1 MSSGLQSGGAA
12 FVGGMESIPEALE
25 EAVPPPPQRAA
36 PAPAPAPAP
45 AQRAEP
51 EPEPEQEPQPEPEP
65 ELQPELEAEPVEE
78 QHDAGSHRHEG
89 WLQTDGGVHGAKLKK
104 FWFVLT
110 ADAQLVY
117 YKDKDACVCRC
128 PATARANCRSHASLA
143 AHLSAPI
150 LGTFWGHSGD
160 ILGTVYAQR

>member
-1 MSSGLQSGGAA
+1 
-12 FVGGMESIPEALE
+12 MESIPEALE
-25 EAVPPPPQRAA
+25 EAVPPPPQRVAPS

-51 EPEPEQEPQPEPEP
+51 QPEPEREPEPEPEQRPEQPEPVP
-65 ELQPELEAEPVEE
+65 EQE
-78 QHDAGSHRHEG
+78 HDAGSHRHEG

-117 YKDKDACVCRC
+117 YKDKDACVAMPLPQRC
-128 PATARANCRSHASLA
+128 PPQRCPRQL
-143 AHLSAPI
+143 PI
-150 LGTFWGHSGD
+150 
-160 ILGTVYAQR
+160 

>member
-1 MSSGLQSGGAA
+1 
-12 FVGGMESIPEALE
+12 MESIPEAVE

-45 AQRAEP
+45 EP
-51 EPEPEQEPQPEPEP
+51 EPEPEQEPAPEPEP
-65 ELQPELEAEPVEE
+65 ELGPEQVLEEE
-78 QHDAGSHRHEG
+78 HDAGSHRHEG

-128 PATARANCRSHASLA
+128 PRQLPISRQSLA

-150 LGTFWGHSGD
+150 LGHR
-160 ILGTVYAQR
+160 LYAQR